1 MTPTSPLPGVDPQID
16 PTAVG
21 TAPPAARPADDVGV
35 GNTIGSLDRRNT
47 AQQIADRI
55 ATAIALGEFVEGQ
68 RLPGERDLAEMLGA
82 SRPTIREA
90 FQRLDSLGL
99 VEIRRGRTG
108 GAYVLPFDWST
119 MRAPIRRTLL
129 PAWAELE
136 VLFDFRTLIEGLV
149 ASTAAERRTASDI
162 ATIEAA
168 LEDYRNAGGSREAS
182 RAADEALHRAI
193 SLATHN
199 RYLHELSMELR
210 MKVSLGFQ
218 AEPYTPAL
226 RERALEQHPALVDAV
241 VDGRAEVAAHLSA
254 EHFGLTEGSYREVF
268 ARIEPRDETTGDE

>member
-1 MTPTSPLPGVDPQID
+1 VTPTSPLPGVDPQID
-16 PTAVG
+16 LTAVG
-21 TAPPAARPADDVGV
+21 NAPPPARPADDVGV

-90 FQRLDSLGL
+90 LQRLDSLGL
-99 VEIRRGRTG
+99 IEIRRGRTG

>member
-1 MTPTSPLPGVDPQID
+1 MTPTAPLPDVHPPADLDPVPAVRPSPRLTD
-16 PTAVG
+16 DVAVG
-21 TAPPAARPADDVGV
+21 S
-35 GNTIGSLDRRNT
+35 TIGSLDRRNT

-55 ATAIALGEFVEGQ
+55 VTAIALGEFVEGQ

-99 VEIRRGRTG
+99 IEIRRGRLG
-108 GAYVLPFDWST
+108 GAYVLTFDWST
-119 MRAPIRRTLL
+119 IRAPVRRTLL

-136 VLFDFRTLIEGLV
+136 VLFDFRTLVEGLV
-149 ASTAAERRTASDI
+149 ASTAAERRTESDI
-162 ATIEAA
+162 DTIRAA
-168 LEDYRNAGGSREAS
+168 LEDYRKAGDSREAS

-193 SLATHN
+193 SSATHN

-241 VDGRAEVAAHLSA
+241 VDGRADTAAHLSA

-268 ARIEPRDETTGDE
+268 ARIEPRDGTAGDE